1 MCVHTILLEL
11 WDHAVP
17 FSLHLQKGVSETP
30 RSSVMEDG
38 GIVITTYLLGVLN
51 IAQYL

>member
-17 FSLHLQKGVSETP
+17 FFRAFTKGVSETP